1 MIDKEQFEAFLRIR
15 QKAVAQMQRAELE
28 RRAFDLNNAA
38 TVLEEEGLDT
48 RQAKQMQIVY
58 LEELTRRIR
67 EEVRV

>member
-1 MIDKEQFEAFLRIR
+1 MDKETFEAFIKKA
-15 QKAVAQMQRAELE
+15 QKEVKYMQRAELE

-58 LEELTRRIR
+58 LEEMTRRIR

>member
-1 MIDKEQFEAFLRIR
+1 MSEQQFIEFLSRMK
-15 QKAVAQMQRAELE
+15 KAVTNMQRAELE

-67 EEVRV
+67 EEVSV

>member
-1 MIDKEQFEAFLRIR
+1 MSEQQFIEFLSRMK
-15 QKAVAQMQRAELE
+15 KAVTNMQRAELE

>member
-1 MIDKEQFEAFLRIR
+1 MSEQQYIEFLSRVK
-15 QKAVAQMQRAELE
+15 KAVTNMQRAELE

-67 EEVRV
+67 EEVRI

>member
-1 MIDKEQFEAFLRIR
+1 MMDKETFEAFIKKA
-15 QKAVAQMQRAELE
+15 QKEVKCMQRAELE